1 MDYTV
6 TTLEH
11 LEELMPHSY
20 FITQYPISRLR
31 SIVMDYLY
39 IRAIRNMT
47 NHANDQTTGSQKQI
61 MAYLNEHG
69 YKRLEEVR
77 ADDIKKT
84 LLDALEHL
92 QPLTK
97 REKNR

>member
-1 MDYTV
+1 
-6 TTLEH
+6 
-11 LEELMPHSY
+11 
-20 FITQYPISRLR
+20 
-31 SIVMDYLY
+31 
-39 IRAIRNMT
+39 
-47 NHANDQTTGSQKQI
+47 